1 MGKLAKFWLM
11 WLLSLP
17 AWAATPTE
25 INLGAA
31 TPTEINHSAG
41 SLAET
46 EYLVQQTLA
55 REGALFVS
63 YSITDSGKVMLLF
76 GVNEPD
82 WRIQKAVQAL
92 QSRPEIPGVTWIKA
106 DTDFCPIR

>member
-17 AWAATPTE
+17 AW
-25 INLGAA
+25 AA

-55 REGALFVS
+55 REGSLFVS

>member
-1 MGKLAKFWLM
+1 MGKPAKFWLG
-11 WLLSLP
+11 LLVSLP
-17 AWAATPTE
+17 AWAVTPTE
-25 INLGAA
+25 NKQGAA
-31 TPTEINHSAG
+31 TPAEI
-41 SLAET
+41 

-63 YSITDSGKVMLLF
+63 YSISDSGKVTLVF

-92 QSRPEIPGVTWIKA
+92 QSRPDIPGVTWIKT

>member
-1 MGKLAKFWLM
+1 MGKLVKFWLI
-11 WLLSLP
+11 WLLGLRV
-17 AWAATPTE
+17 W
-25 INLGAA
+25 
-31 TPTEINHSAG
+31 AG
-41 SLAET
+41 SPAET

-63 YSITDSGKVMLLF
+63 YSIGDNGNVILVF
-76 GVNEPD
+76 GGNEPD

-92 QSRPEIPGVTWIKA
+92 QSRPDIPGVTWIKT

>member
-1 MGKLAKFWLM
+1 MGKPAKFWSA
-11 WLLSLP
+11 LLVSLP
-17 AWAATPTE
+17 AWAVTPAE
-25 INLGAA
+25 IKHGAA
-31 TPTEINHSAG
+31 P
-41 SLAET
+41 LAEI

-63 YSITDSGKVMLLF
+63 YSIGDSGKVILVF
-76 GVNEPD
+76 GANEPD

-92 QSRPEIPGVTWIKA
+92 QSRPEIPGVTWIKT

>member
-1 MGKLAKFWLM
+1 MGKPAKLWLC
-11 WLLSLP
+11 LFVSFP
-17 AWAATPTE
+17 VWAATPAE
-25 INLGAA
+25 I
-31 TPTEINHSAG
+31 
-41 SLAET
+41 

-63 YSITDSGKVMLLF
+63 YSIGDSGKVTLVF

-92 QSRPEIPGVTWIKA
+92 QSRPDIPGVTWIKT

>member
-1 MGKLAKFWLM
+1 MALLASTPL
-11 WLLSLP
+11 
-17 AWAATPTE
+17 WAATPAE
-25 INLGAA
+25 I
-31 TPTEINHSAG
+31 
-41 SLAET
+41 

-82 WRIQKAVQAL
+82 WRIQKTVQAL
-92 QSRPEIPGVTWIKA
+92 QSRPEIPGVAWIKT